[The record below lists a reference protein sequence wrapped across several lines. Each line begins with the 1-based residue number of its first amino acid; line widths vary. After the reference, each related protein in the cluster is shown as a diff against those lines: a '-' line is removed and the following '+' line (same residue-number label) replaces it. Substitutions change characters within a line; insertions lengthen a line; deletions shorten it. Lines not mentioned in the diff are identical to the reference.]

1 MRGVEASMPAMS
13 RQGVHGWLPASAL
26 VRRSFEKEQPRRTQ
40 APGLGSRA
48 ASKQGGEANVMVR
61 VT

>member
-1 MRGVEASMPAMS
+1 MPAMS